1 MCGARTG
8 GEQVR
13 VRVDSDQNVRAAVR
27 YGEPLIFPPKPSIWE
42 SILSQLLEKT
52 YTMYCLVTVGM

>member
-1 MCGARTG
+1 
-8 GEQVR
+8 
-13 VRVDSDQNVRAAVR
+13 VDSDQNVRAAVR
-27 YGEPLIFPPKPSIWE
+27 YGEPFFFLPKPSIWE